1 MTSYFRVFPASQH
14 ELKMAANSNGRAASS
29 SLQHAPSS
37 ASTDS
42 PAQEI
47 PDPGCSGLSCCCCM
61 RTRKCTDLRE
71 GLYEQR
77 FSKLDF
83 VWTIG
88 GILTFVWDIGSD
100 IALACMY
107 WTKKRYWFFGFTLFF
122 VALPSIVLQLFSLKW
137 YLQDESRDAEESEEQ
152 RGRVARKK
160 PAILSWLWRS
170 FLHFLQLGTIV
181 RYIRTLKYG
190 CESQQERE
198 RYQYVVYEWADV
210 CMLRL
215 FEAFLESAPQLTLQ
229 LYILAH
235 EGERDLLTIVTCAA
249 SLVSL
254 AWALVAYHKA
264 LREVRP
270 DKKNL
275 SFTGVGLRMMWRL
288 FEVVARVVALSLF
301 AAKFEWIMFVVVG
314 VHFILMF
321 LWLLWQDTKFC
332 DNRGEEWVFDFVM
345 AIVHVFCWF
354 NVKEGR
360 TRYRAAAYYTFVY
373 LENAALIGLWYW
385 KVMDED
391 VLYKYAAL
399 VLVLGGFLAGIIIMV
414 LYYLFFHPNGGVH
427 CCVQEAEEVDS
438 PMYQTAIESGQPA
451 LPWDE
456 VDGGK
461 QADKQSMLK
470 KTVVVMKRTGTPMKF
485 APSHVSGLASREKLD
500 LAFVHRWRVRNDE
513 VLLSNFT
520 NSTDTNINEDMEMQ
534 RRLSNCPPFH
544 RGGGEACQIPRT
556 ASQTSLCIQNQGLSK
571 SSSSNS
577 QFESCV

>member
-1 MTSYFRVFPASQH
+1 
-14 ELKMAANSNGRAASS
+14 MAANSNGDANSA
-29 SLQHAPSS
+29 LQHAR
-37 ASTDS
+37 STS
-42 PAQEI
+42 QEI
-47 PDPGCSGLSCCCCM
+47 PDPGCSRLCCCM
-61 RTRKCTDLRE
+61 RIQKCTELRE

-77 FSKLDF
+77 FSTLD
-83 VWTIG
+83 VLWTVG

-107 WTKKRYWFFGFTLFF
+107 WSKKRYYFFGFTLFF

-137 YLQDESRDAEESEEQ
+137 YLQDESRDAEEESDDQ

-229 LYILAH
+229 LYIMAH
-235 EGERDLLTIVTCAA
+235 EEEKDLLTIVTCAA

-275 SFTGVGLRMMWRL
+275 SFTGVALRMMWRL

-301 AAKFEWIMFVVVG
+301 ATKFEWVMFVVVG
-314 VHFILMF
+314 AHFILMF

-360 TRYRAAAYYTFVY
+360 TRYRASAFYTFMY
-373 LENAALIGLWYW
+373 LENAVLIGLWYW
-385 KVMDED
+385 KVLDEE

-399 VLVLGGFLAGIIIMV
+399 VLVLGGFLAGIIIMM
-414 LYYLFFHPNGGVH
+414 LYYLFFHPNGGVR
-427 CCVQEAEEVDS
+427 CCVEEAEEVDS
-438 PMYQTAIESGQPA
+438 PMYQTAIESGHPA
-451 LPWDE
+451 PPWDE
-456 VDGGK
+456 VDGT
-461 QADKQSMLK
+461 QADERSMLRR
-470 KTVVVMKRTGTPMKF
+470 TVVRMKQRTGTPMKF
-485 APSHVSGLASREKLD
+485 APSHVSRMANREKLD
-500 LAFVHRWRVRNDE
+500 LTFVHRWRVRNNDY
-513 VLLSNFT
+513 LLSNFT
-520 NSTDTNINEDMEMQ
+520 NSTDTNEDIEME
-534 RRLSNCPPFH
+534 RRMSNCPPLH
-544 RGGGEACQIPRT
+544 RGGGEACQLLRT
-556 ASQTSLCIQNQGLSK
+556 ASQTSLPRENKGLSK
-571 SSSSNS
+571 SRSSHS
-577 QFESCV
+577 QFSTEKESCV